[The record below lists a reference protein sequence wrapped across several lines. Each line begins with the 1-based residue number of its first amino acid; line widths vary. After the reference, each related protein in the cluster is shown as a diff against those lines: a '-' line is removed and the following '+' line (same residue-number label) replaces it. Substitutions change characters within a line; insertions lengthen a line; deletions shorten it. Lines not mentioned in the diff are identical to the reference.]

1 MTARPDPSADQ
12 PPADGDFGRKEWI
25 LFAAIIVGA
34 FVLRLVYIMFMRA
47 NPTFE
52 NPIMDPLYH
61 AEWARAFVRGESFM
75 EGQPYF
81 RAPLYPWFLGIC
93 FELFGENFLVPRIIQ
108 AAMGAVSCG
117 LIFLIGRRVFGTA
130 TGAAAGIVAATYW
143 IFLYFDAELLIV
155 PLIVLLDLVALWLL
169 LRADATP
176 CVDATPCADA
186 TRKWGNYV
194 LSGLAIGLSAIAR
207 PNVLLFG
214 LAVCLWI
221 VVRQRR
227 EWHRRLLHAFL
238 FGLACLVPIL
248 PITVRNY
255 TVGDDLVLISSQGGV
270 NFYIGNN
277 PQSDGTRAVVPGT
290 RPDWWGGYH
299 DTIAMAEQ
307 AAGQPLKPSEVS
319 QYFFEKSF
327 DFITEET
334 GEWLDLTG
342 RKFRYY
348 WNAQEINNNKPIGF
362 FAERYGGIVKFLPI
376 GAGLILPLGL
386 LGLFLCFRRPGRLF
400 PLWGFVLIYSGTVIA
415 FFVCTRFRVPA
426 MVILV
431 ILACEGARWWLT
443 ALTRKQ
449 WPAVIV
455 AAALVAPL
463 AWWVNDVPDN
473 VVDPDFQGYEIV
485 GDLKIRQND
494 PDGAIALLR
503 EGLALQKDF
512 CGLYVTLGR
521 ALIKK
526 GETEQAILEGQGRK
540 AEALRARD
548 KWFAQAAKELE
559 TAGRIRS
566 PRSEDW
572 WGKAAYWRGYI
583 FANQELFDEAIGA
596 FRLAIQLEPRSAE
609 SHYYLG
615 FLLARFNQIDAA
627 INHFKTAI
635 DCMPEYVDPHVALGR
650 AFAIKGQKQDAI
662 KAIKEALRVDPSN
675 KEAND
680 LLRRLRSRP

>member
-1 MTARPDPSADQ
+1 MTSRPDPT
-12 PPADGDFGRKEWI
+12 ADGTPAESSFGRKEWI
-25 LFAAIIVGA
+25 LFGSIIALA
-34 FVLRLVYIMFMRA
+34 FVTRLIYVMFMRS

-75 EGQPYF
+75 EGQPFF

-117 LIFLIGRRVFGTA
+117 LVFLIGRRVFSTLTGT
-130 TGAAAGIVAATYW
+130 AAGIVAATYW

-155 PLIVLLDLVALWLL
+155 PMIVLLDLLALWLL
-169 LRADATP
+169 LRADASHKTS
-176 CVDATPCADA
+176 D
-186 TRKWGNYV
+186 YL

-221 VVRQRR
+221 VIRRRR
-227 EWHRRLLHAFL
+227 EWQHGLLHAFL
-238 FGLACLVPIL
+238 FGLACLVPII

-255 TVGDDLVLISSQGGV
+255 SVGDDLVLISSQGGV
-270 NFYIGNN
+270 NFFIGNN
-277 PQSDGTRAVVPGT
+277 PQADGTRAVVPGT

-307 AAGQPLKPSEVS
+307 AAGRPLKPSEVS
-319 QYFFEKSF
+319 RYFFGKSF
-327 DFITEET
+327 EFITEKT

-376 GAGLILPLGL
+376 GAGLILPLGF

-443 ALTRKQ
+443 ALSKKQ
-449 WPAVIV
+449 WL
-455 AAALVAPL
+455 AAAIAAAAIAPL
-463 AWWVNDVPDN
+463 AWWVNDLPDN
-473 VVDPDFQGYEIV
+473 VVDPDFQGFEIV
-485 GDLKIRQND
+485 GDLKTRQND

-503 EGLALQKDF
+503 EGLELQKDF

-526 GETEQAILEGQGRK
+526 GETEQAMLEGQGHS
-540 AEALRARD
+540 AEALQARD
-548 KWFAQAAKELE
+548 RWYAQAAKELE
-559 TAGRIRS
+559 TAGRLRS

-583 FANQELFDEAIGA
+583 HANQEALDKAIAA
-596 FRLAIQLEPRSAE
+596 FKLAIQLEPRSAE

-615 FLLARFNQIDAA
+615 FLLARVNQIDAA
-627 INHFKTAI
+627 ITHFKIAI
-635 DCMPEYVDPHVALGR
+635 DCMPDYVDPWVALGR
-650 AFAIKGQKQDAI
+650 AYAIKGLKQEAI
-662 KAIKEALRVDPSN
+662 NALKEALRLDPSN
-675 KEAND
+675 GEAND
-680 LLRRLRSRP
+680 LLRRLMSQP